1 VVSARTDKVLFL
13 DIDGV
18 LNSRESYESGR
29 TKSAMRDPVDPLAVA
44 QLQRIIDETGCTVV
58 LSSSWRIGRYL
69 SDIRGML
76 IKAGARHP
84 FPLID
89 KTPDLSR
96 VDGHLYIGIRRG
108 EEVKAWVDGFEPN
121 VYVCLDDDQD
131 FNPGQPLVHC
141 DHDFGLTAEKAD
153 ECIRILNAAANP

>member
-1 VVSARTDKVLFL
+1 MHQATSLEASGERPHRQSLVPGHRR
-13 DIDGV
+13 V

-121 VYVCLDDDQD
+121 VLRL
-131 FNPGQPLVHC
+131 P
-141 DHDFGLTAEKAD
+141 
-153 ECIRILNAAANP
+153 RR